1 MYYKSILRCL
11 MILLCVA
18 YLAACNDEPA
28 DSSSSQSSRQQQS
41 STVERAS
48 QQSRRWQQQ
57 FEAEHALRIQVET
70 HLSHEEAARSWWQNT
85 ATVLA
90 IVAVVLL
97 GVGITLGSAA
107 RHESQKP

>member
-1 MYYKSILRCL
+1 MRSFITFSIAAVFSCTLFL
-11 MILLCVA
+11 S
-18 YLAACNDEPA
+18 ACNDEPA
-28 DSSSSQSSRQQQS
+28 DTSSNQSSRQAQS
-41 STVERAS
+41 SAIDKAS

-57 FEAEHALRIQVET
+57 FEAEHVLRVQDEAK
-70 HLSHEEAARSWWQNT
+70 LSHQEAARSWWQNT